1 MVDVS
6 NANNCANGS
15 STNYEGY
22 YFVTFTLAEDGLYSW
37 EVPVDFGWGGFVTMD
52 N

>member
-6 NANNCANGS
+6 NANNCVNGS
-15 STNYEGY
+15 STNYKGY